1 MKKSYSING
10 RNLPSWNQ
18 FYSGMHWAERKRIA
32 DEWHWIVREAVGS
45 PDKAFDKPVCITITQ
60 ASFRAAQD
68 PDNICDNLLI
78 DGLVWSG
85 ALRGD
90 DPSQVKSVTTRSFQD
105 KENPRI
111 EVEITDECDY

>member
-68 PDNICDNLLI
+68 PDNSCDKLTYRLVV
-78 DGLVWSG
+78 GLRAAWEY
-85 ALRGD
+85 
-90 DPSQVKSVTTRSFQD
+90 PSQVKSVTTRTF
-105 KENPRI
+105 K
-111 EVEITDECDY
+111 